1 MSNDDKLRSAVKK
14 LAVDLFETREE
25 LRAVK
30 NRAEEPI
37 AIVGMAC
44 RYAGGVR
51 SPEDL
56 WQALM
61 DERDATSEF
70 PEDRGWD
77 LESLYDPD
85 PSKSGHSYTRRG
97 GFLDGVADF
106 DAPFF
111 GIAPKEALAMDPQQR
126 LLLETSWE
134 ALEHG
139 GLDPRALRGS
149 EVGVFVGEMYHDYG
163 PPSHLAPSNVEGQL
177 TIGIAGSVASGR
189 ISYLLGFEGPTFTVD
204 TACSSSLVTLH
215 LAAKALRSGECS
227 MALAGGVTVMA
238 TPGSFTEFSRQRALS
253 PDGRCKP
260 FSADADG
267 VAWGEGAGMLL
278 LERLSDAQANGHPV
292 LAVVRGSAMNSD
304 GASSGLTAPSGPAQQ
319 RVIRSALASAGLTSD
334 QIDAVEAHGTGT
346 PLGDSIEVQAL
357 DAVYGGDRDRPMWLG
372 SLKSNFGHTQAAA
385 GVAGVIK
392 TVQAMRHGVLP
403 RTLHISKPT
412 PLIDWSTSPV
422 RLVTEATAWPRGD
435 EPRRAG
441 VSAFA
446 ISGANAHVVLEE
458 APAADPVPP
467 FERVSTPWV
476 LSAETAE
483 ALRLQAARL
492 REHLMRHPEL
502 HPGDVAVSL
511 ARRTRFKH
519 RALVRGGQLAGLDAV
534 AAGEEA
540 GVTTGVAGSAP
551 LQFSFSGEA
560 PSVIGRDLYDA
571 HPVFAQVFDEVCQA
585 FGRPREELLR
595 ATGPAGLFALQVAQ
609 FRLVRSWGVKPDM
622 VHGEGA
628 GELVAAHVA
637 GLLSLPDAVRH
648 VTALSKGESLSYER
662 PRFPLAR
669 DVTSAAGW
677 TATAE
682 DPAATRLELGAAC
695 STRESLISALGA
707 LVVAGAEV
715 DLVAAFAGSG
725 TTVPLPTYAFQ
736 RRRYWIDS
744 SAATNAASQT
754 SIVDLATGGT
764 VHTSHVSPARQGWLA
779 DHEVGGEVVVPGTA
793 LLDMVLRTGAERI
806 EEIVFTAPVVAP
818 AEVQMHLS
826 TVDDRGESSV
836 VLFARAS
843 EKSPWTEH
851 ARARVT
857 TPAEAPTTL
866 AEWPPA
872 GAEPVEIAELHDR
885 LADRGLVYGPAFRG
899 LEKLWRK
906 DDELFLDVRLPVAA
920 GEHVLHPA
928 LLDAALHPLAVGYLL
943 ADTTGTRLPFA
954 WRGAQVHTRG
964 ATGLRVRMTKTGAD
978 AVSVSAWDTR
988 GKPVFTA
995 DELVAR
1001 PVSLAANDVLHQ
1013 VEWVPATPVPAAS
1026 FVRLD
1031 DVVSPAAEGSSVPGR
1046 VRSAL
1051 EEISAFTRRWLN
1063 ENDDPLVLVSSEVE
1077 SDPVRSAVWGLL
1089 RSVQTEHP
1097 GRIQLVDTDG
1107 DVVLADDRQ
1116 VVVRNGRPFVPQ
1128 LRKAAA
1134 SPVPAWRGGTLL
1146 VTGAGGVVGSTLAR
1160 HAVRNHGVDRLVLVS
1175 RRGAESPEMRAIAAE
1190 LRDLGASVAVEAC
1203 DAGDR
1208 DQVAVLLKGISD
1220 LRGVVHAAG
1229 TTSDAVFERLTAED
1243 FERVLSS
1250 KVDAVSALDE
1260 LTRDHDLDWFVVCSS
1275 AAGWWGTAG
1284 QANYAAANA
1293 CVDALVRRRRTAGL
1307 PGISLAWGLWAE
1319 QGALGAHLNDVD
1331 LRRLARSGVL
1341 PLATE
1346 DALSAFDNALGSAE
1360 AVLLPVRLA
1369 PAGASAR
1376 PASESTSARARV
1388 TTSEPRLSGL
1398 GDGDLIA
1405 AITDMV
1411 ADALGHRVE
1420 DVSPDVALLQMGL
1433 NSLTALELRNEL
1445 ERASGISIPL
1455 TTLFDHPTPQSL
1467 AKYLRTRCEATSTV
1481 TASTLAPT
1489 SMAGKTVLITGATG
1503 GLGRLFAETMA
1514 SAGANLVLTGRNG
1527 AALAEV
1533 VESAR
1538 LLGAEVVHDTADI
1551 MDEAGVASVVR
1562 RAVETFGS
1570 VDVLVNNAGVA
1581 GPVGPLW
1588 ETDEDEW
1595 WRAMEVNLR
1604 GTLKVCRS
1612 VLPGMVERGAGRIVN
1627 IVSSAGRH
1635 RWPSA
1640 SSYSVSKAAV
1650 IKVAD
1655 NLGPELLGTGVSVFS
1670 YHPGLVDLGITKQA
1684 MDLGPTG
1691 DRWGDQMRD
1700 WLSEQRDQGRFASPE
1715 RAAEMLVL
1723 LTSGTA
1729 DALSGRYL
1737 TPEDDIESMLRQQ
1750 GGTS

>member
-44 RYAGGVR
+44 RYPGGVR

-56 WQALM
+56 WQALV

-77 LESLYDPD
+77 LEALYDPD

-97 GFLDGVADF
+97 GFLDDVAGF

-134 ALEHG
+134 ALENG

-149 EVGVFVGEMYHDYG
+149 QVGVFVGEMYHDYG
-163 PPSHLAPSNVEGQL
+163 PPSHLAPPAVEGQL

-189 ISYLLGFEGPTFTVD
+189 ISYLLGLEGPTFTVD

-215 LAAKALRSGECS
+215 LASRALRSGECS

-278 LERLSDAQANGHPV
+278 LERLSDARANGHPV

-346 PLGDSIEVQAL
+346 PLGDPIEVQAL
-357 DAVYGGDRDRPMWLG
+357 DAVYGSGRDRPLWLG
-372 SLKSNFGHTQAAA
+372 SLKSNLGHTQAAA

-392 TVQAMRHGVLP
+392 TVQAMRHGMLP

-412 PLIDWSTSPV
+412 PLIDWTTSPV
-422 RLVTEATAWPRGD
+422 QLVTEATPWPRGE

-458 APAADPVPP
+458 APAADAPPPV
-467 FERVSTPWV
+467 ERVSTPWI
-476 LSAETAE
+476 LSAETAQ

-492 REHLMRHPEL
+492 REHLLSHPDL

-511 ARRTRFKH
+511 TRRTRFKH
-519 RALVRGGQLAGLDAV
+519 RALVRGGHLAGLAAV
-534 AAGEEA
+534 AAGEETA
-540 GVTTGVAGSAP
+540 GVLTGVAGSTP
-551 LQFSFSGEA
+551 LQFVFSGVV
-560 PSVIGRDLYDA
+560 PSAIGHDLFDA
-571 HPVFAQVFDEVCQA
+571 HPVFADAFDETCQA
-585 FGRPREELLR
+585 FGRTRDVVLREN
-595 ATGPAGLFALQVAQ
+595 GLVALVALQVAQ
-609 FRLVRSWGVKPDM
+609 FRLVRSWGVKPDLL
-622 VHGEGA
+622 HGDGV
-628 GELVAAHVA
+628 GELVAAHLA
-637 GLLSLPDAVRH
+637 GLLSLPEAARHAV
-648 VTALSKGESLSYER
+648 ALNKGETVSYRR

-669 DVTSAAGW
+669 DVTSGAGW
-677 TATAE
+677 RSATE
-682 DPAATRLELGAAC
+682 DLAVTRLEIGAAC
-695 STRESLISALGA
+695 SNREELLSALGA
-707 LVVAGAEV
+707 LAVTGTEV
-715 DLVAAFAGSG
+715 DLAAAFAGSG
-725 TTVPLPTYAFQ
+725 TAVPLPTYAFE

-744 SAATNAASQT
+744 TAATNAVPPQAS
-754 SIVDLATGGT
+754 VVELATGGS
-764 VHTSHVSPARQGWLA
+764 VHTSWLSPGHQGWLA
-779 DHEVGGEVVVPGTA
+779 DHRVGDDVVVPGTA

-806 EEIVFTAPVVAP
+806 DEIVFTAPVTAP
-818 AEVQMHLS
+818 AEVQLQLS
-826 TVDDRGESSV
+826 TVDENGDGTV
-836 VLFARAS
+836 VVSARAS
-843 EKSPWTEH
+843 EKAPWTEH

-857 TPAEAPTTL
+857 APAEAPAALT
-866 AEWPPA
+866 EWPPA
-872 GAEPVEIAELHDR
+872 DAQPVEIAGLHDR
-885 LADRGLVYGPAFRG
+885 LADRGLTYGPAFRG
-899 LEKLWRK
+899 LEALWRRN
-906 DDELFLDVRLPVAA
+906 DELFLDVRLPVAA

-928 LLDAALHPLAVGYLL
+928 LLDAALHPLAAGYLL

-954 WRGAQVHTRG
+954 WRGAQVHTPG
-964 ATGLRVRMTKTGAD
+964 ATALRVRMTATGPD
-978 AVSVSAWDTR
+978 GVSISAWDTR
-988 GKPVFTA
+988 GVPVFTA

-1001 PVSLAANDVLHQ
+1001 PVTLAVDDVLHQ
-1013 VEWVPATPVPAAS
+1013 VQWVPATPVEAGSFVKLDDIVPAA
-1026 FVRLD
+1026 V
-1031 DVVSPAAEGSSVPGR
+1031 EGATLPER

-1051 EEISAFTRRWLN
+1051 EEVTAFTRRRLA
-1063 ENDDPLVLVSSEVE
+1063 EQNDVLVLVSGEVE

-1116 VVVRNGRPFVPQ
+1116 VLVRNGKPYVPR
-1128 LRKAAA
+1128 LRKATA

-1146 VTGAGGVVGSTLAR
+1146 ITGAGGVVGSALAR
-1160 HAVRNHGVDRLVLVS
+1160 HAADAHGVDRFALVS
-1175 RRGAESPEMRAIAAE
+1175 RRGAESPEMQAVAAE
-1190 LRDLGASVAVEAC
+1190 LRDLGASVVVEAC
-1203 DAGDR
+1203 DAGDH
-1208 DQVAVLLKGISD
+1208 DQVATLIKGIPD

-1229 TTSDAVFERLTAED
+1229 TTSDAVFERLTSGD
-1243 FERVLSS
+1243 FDRVLAS

-1260 LTRDHDLDWFVVCSS
+1260 LTRELDLDWFVVCSS

-1293 CVDALVRRRRTAGL
+1293 SMDAIVRRRRATGL
-1307 PGISLAWGLWAE
+1307 AGISLAWGLWAE
-1319 QGALGAHLNDVD
+1319 QGALGAHLDDVD

-1341 PLATE
+1341 PLSTE

-1369 PAGASAR
+1369 PAAGPVPAR
-1376 PASESTSARARV
+1376 GRV
-1388 TTSEPRLSGL
+1388 ITNEPRLSGL
-1398 GDGDLIA
+1398 GHSDLIA

-1411 ADALGHRVE
+1411 AEALGHRVE
-1420 DVSPDVALLQMGL
+1420 DVSPDAALLQMGL
-1433 NSLTALELRNEL
+1433 SSLTALELRNAL
-1445 ERASGISIPL
+1445 ERASGTSIPL
-1455 TTLFDHPTPQSL
+1455 TTLFEHPTPQSL
-1467 AKYLRTRCEATSTV
+1467 AKYLRTRFEAASAGSTSTP
-1481 TASTLAPT
+1481 APV
-1489 SMAGKTVLITGATG
+1489 SMTGTTVLLTGATG
-1503 GLGRLFAETMA
+1503 GLGRLFAESMA
-1514 SAGANLVLTGRNG
+1514 SAGANLVLTGRDG

-1533 VESAR
+1533 AESAR
-1538 LLGAEVVHDTADI
+1538 SLGAEVVFDTADI
-1551 MDEAGVASVVR
+1551 MDEAGVAGVVKQ
-1562 RAVETFGS
+1562 AVDTFGS
-1570 VDVLVNNAGVA
+1570 VDVLVNNAGIA
-1581 GPVGPLW
+1581 GPIGPLW

-1595 WRAMEVNLR
+1595 WRGMEVNLR
-1604 GTLKVCRS
+1604 GTLKVCRA
-1612 VLPGMVERGAGRIVN
+1612 VLPGMVERGSGRIVN

-1640 SSYSVSKAAV
+1640 SSYSVSKAAM

-1655 NLGPELLGTGVSVFS
+1655 NLAPELLGTGVSVFS

-1684 MDLGPTG
+1684 LDLEPTG
-1691 DRWGDQMRD
+1691 DKWGDRMQE
-1700 WLSEQRDQGRFASPE
+1700 WLSEQREQGRFATPE
-1715 RAAEMLVL
+1715 RAAEVL
-1723 LTSGTA
+1723 MELASGKA
-1729 DALSGRYL
+1729 DPLSGRYL
-1737 TPEDDIESMLRQQ
+1737 TPEDDVESMLERMA
-1750 GGTS
+1750 